1 MDRAFPTMIRKDN
14 SPKHKLQKT
23 FQLLM
28 SIERKRRLSTVKG
41 IKICRL
47 NFRRFHRVLGP
58 FLGISGNYRSPI
70 TYPSVTKQNGLLFC
84 FFFVSFVLF
93 CFVFFFFIQD
103 HAFIVQILFLIF
115 GSGLKSCGTLSLGNG
130 PLVSANVLACTA
142 RESGEKGT
150 KNATNAFFV
159 FQRKQNK
166 LDEQQ
171 GLQGS
176 RIFYESLA
184 RYMFVKS
191 KRFKNQVNI
200 SATFMKPF
208 IKANCAIFK
217 QHNKKVRKR
226 LF

>member
-93 CFVFFFFIQD
+93 CFVLFFFQLGPRFHCSD
-103 HAFIVQILFLIF
+103 VIF
-115 GSGLKSCGTLSLGNG
+115 NIWLG
-130 PLVSANVLACTA
+130 P
-142 RESGEKGT
+142 EKLRDFKFG
-150 KNATNAFFV
+150 
-159 FQRKQNK
+159 
-166 LDEQQ
+166 
-171 GLQGS
+171 
-176 RIFYESLA
+176 
-184 RYMFVKS
+184 
-191 KRFKNQVNI
+191 KRAPGVG
-200 SATFMKPF
+200 
-208 IKANCAIFK
+208 
-217 QHNKKVRKR
+217 
-226 LF
+226 

>member
-1 MDRAFPTMIRKDN
+1 MQAQFPSLPSGPGSFPR
-14 SPKHKLQKT
+14 
-23 FQLLM
+23 
-28 SIERKRRLSTVKG
+28 
-41 IKICRL
+41 
-47 NFRRFHRVLGP
+47 NFRQLPVTNNIPIGHQTKWTA
-58 FLGISGNYRSPI
+58 FLFF
-70 TYPSVTKQNGLLFC
+70 LC
-84 FFFVSFVLF
+84 FFCFVLF
-93 CFVFFFFIQD
+93 CFVFFQLGPRFHCSDVI
-103 HAFIVQILFLIF
+103 LIF

-130 PLVSANVLACTA
+130 PLASANVLACTA

>member
-1 MDRAFPTMIRKDN
+1 MIRKDN

-23 FQLLM
+23 FHLLK
-28 SIERKRRLSTVKG
+28 SIWRKRCLFLTVKG

-93 CFVFFFFIQD
+93 CFVFFFFNQD
-103 HAFIVQILFLIF
+103 HAFIVQMLFLIF

>member
-1 MDRAFPTMIRKDN
+1 MQAQFPSLPSGPGSFPR
-14 SPKHKLQKT
+14 
-23 FQLLM
+23 
-28 SIERKRRLSTVKG
+28 
-41 IKICRL
+41 
-47 NFRRFHRVLGP
+47 NFRQLPVTNNIPIGHQTKWTA
-58 FLGISGNYRSPI
+58 FLFF
-70 TYPSVTKQNGLLFC
+70 LC
-84 FFFVSFVLF
+84 FFCFVLF
-93 CFVFFFFIQD
+93 CFVLFFFIQD

>member
-84 FFFVSFVLF
+84 VFCLFLLF
-93 CFVFFFFIQD
+93 CFVFE
-103 HAFIVQILFLIF
+103 L
-115 GSGLKSCGTLSLGNG
+115 GPTLSLFRFWLG
-130 PLVSANVLACTA
+130 PEKLRDFKFGKRPPGVGSCLSLYSE
-142 RESGEKGT
+142 RERGERIREERK
-150 KNATNAFFV
+150 KNATDALLV
-159 FQRKQNK
+159 FERQNNTCLNNNEFWVVALSMK
-166 LDEQQ
+166 VQLD
-171 GLQGS
+171 LC
-176 RIFYESLA
+176 L
-184 RYMFVKS
+184 
-191 KRFKNQVNI
+191 
-200 SATFMKPF
+200 
-208 IKANCAIFK
+208 
-217 QHNKKVRKR
+217 
-226 LF
+226 

>member
-93 CFVFFFFIQD
+93 CFVFFQLGPRFHCSDVI
-103 HAFIVQILFLIF
+103 LIF

-130 PLVSANVLACTA
+130 PLASANVLACTA

-171 GLQGS
+171 GL
-176 RIFYESLA
+176 
-184 RYMFVKS
+184 
-191 KRFKNQVNI
+191 
-200 SATFMKPF
+200 
-208 IKANCAIFK
+208 
-217 QHNKKVRKR
+217 
-226 LF
+226 

>member
-1 MDRAFPTMIRKDN
+1 MQAQFPSLPSGPGS
-14 SPKHKLQKT
+14 SP
-23 FQLLM
+23 
-28 SIERKRRLSTVKG
+28 R
-41 IKICRL
+41 
-47 NFRRFHRVLGP
+47 NFRQLPVTDNIPIGHQTKWTA
-58 FLGISGNYRSPI
+58 FLFF
-70 TYPSVTKQNGLLFC
+70 LC
-84 FFFVSFVLF
+84 FFCFVLF
-93 CFVFFFFIQD
+93 CFVLFFFFNQD
-103 HAFIVQILFLIF
+103 HAFIVQILLLVF